1 LRLRCLIY
9 PEDRDHFSRLMAEST
24 EAGVAGESAGDLARR
39 FDSLDLRRWMVFKD
53 DQGQPTRI
61 IGVDYDITARK
72 QAEES
77 LRIKSDQL
85 RALTIRV
92 QQVRE
97 EERTMVARD
106 LHDQMGR
113 F

>member
-1 LRLRCLIY
+1 V
-9 PEDRDHFSRLMAEST
+9 DGFQ
-24 EAGVAGESAGDLARR
+24 
-39 FDSLDLRRWMVFKD
+39 D

-106 LHDQMGR
+106 LHDQIGQILTAVKMDVDWWPDVSRRRTTPSYLTGWR
-113 F
+113 QRSIG

>member
-1 LRLRCLIY
+1 
-9 PEDRDHFSRLMAEST
+9 
-24 EAGVAGESAGDLARR
+24 
-39 FDSLDLRRWMVFKD
+39 MVFKD

-61 IGVDYDITARK
+61 IGVDYDILARK

-85 RALTIRV
+85 RALTIRCSRL
-92 QQVRE
+92 RE

-106 LHDQMGR
+106 LHDQIGQILTE
-113 F
+113 